1 MTEARG
7 PAPPRVRVRAR
18 IHGRVQGVW
27 FRGAT
32 AEEARRQGVDGWV
45 RNCAGGA
52 VEAVFEGRPEA
63 VAALVAFVRK
73 GPPAARVERVELG
86 EESPAGERG
95 FAIRRGDDPPR
106 GLLRRKEVGARGR
119 PGVSMPRTA
128 MLFAPPQPPLPLPA
142 EGTVV
147 IGRSKAADLTLTDPD
162 TSRRHAKIV
171 CGGGSYVV
179 HDLLSTN
186 GTWINGA
193 RVEEEQKLEP
203 GDRIQVGSTD
213 ITFCQVDADPGLVA
227 EPGEEAQTLFVERST
242 SGETFRGDLGE
253 IPTFAVLQILEMG
266 RKTGALVIDS
276 DGACG
281 RLWLQRGDPVHA
293 QTKGQVG
300 FDAAVALVNA
310 QAGRFHF
317 EPDPE
322 PPARTIEATV
332 TQLLL
337 EASRMLDE
345 GLTS

>member
-1 MTEARG
+1 
-7 PAPPRVRVRAR
+7 
-18 IHGRVQGVW
+18 
-27 FRGAT
+27 
-32 AEEARRQGVDGWV
+32 
-45 RNCAGGA
+45 
-52 VEAVFEGRPEA
+52 
-63 VAALVAFVRK
+63 
-73 GPPAARVERVELG
+73 
-86 EESPAGERG
+86 
-95 FAIRRGDDPPR
+95 
-106 GLLRRKEVGARGR
+106 
-119 PGVSMPRTA
+119 MPRTA
-128 MLFAPPQPPLPLPA
+128 MLFAPPQPPLTLPA
-142 EGTVV
+142 EGEVF
-147 IGRSKAADLTLTDPD
+147 IGRSKTAHIKLTDPD

-193 RVEEEQKLEP
+193 RVDEHALEP
-203 GDRIQVGSTD
+203 GDRITVGSTD
-213 ITFCQVDADPGLVA
+213 IAFVQVESEPGLAA

-242 SGETFRGDLGE
+242 SAESFRGDLAE

-266 RKTGALVIDS
+266 RKTGVLVIDS

-310 QAGRFHF
+310 QTGRFGF

-337 EASRMLDE
+337 EASRILDE
-345 GLTS
+345 GLASQEPS